1 MPSDPQVITIFSA
14 LADPL
19 RARMLRLL
27 EREELAVGELA
38 AAVQLAQSTASRHLK
53 ALHDAGIVSKRAE
66 GTASFYRLAPDALAP
81 AARAAWEPLRGGLGA
96 DASFA
101 DDDRRLTEVLGAR
114 SADAKGFF
122 GRVGGEWSG
131 LRRGLFGERFAS
143 EALLALVPASWTV
156 ADLGCG
162 TGEIAAEIAPFVKR
176 VVAVDREPAM
186 LEAARRRLREFANVE
201 VRRGDLADL
210 PAKAGEFHACVL
222 SLVLHHVAKPV
233 EVLAAARKALAKDGV
248 VLVIDMVAHA
258 RSEYRATMGHEHLG
272 FSEADLRAL
281 ASAAKLS
288 LALYR
293 PLRPAIESK
302 GPGLFVARFARA

>member
-1 MPSDPQVITIFSA
+1 MPSEPQVITVFSA

-27 EREELAVGELA
+27 EREELAVGEIA

-53 ALHDAGIVSKRAE
+53 ALYDAGIVSKRAE

-81 AARAAWEPLRGGLGA
+81 AARAAWELLRGGLGA
-96 DASFA
+96 DAAFA
-101 DDDRRLTEVLGAR
+101 DDDRRLNEVLGAR
-114 SADAKGFF
+114 GADAKGFF

-162 TGEIAAEIAPFVKR
+162 TGEISAEIAPFVRK

-186 LEAARRRLREFANVE
+186 LDAARRRLREFANVE

-210 PAKAGEFHACVL
+210 PAKAGEFQACVL
-222 SLVLHHVAKPV
+222 SLVLHHVARPA

-272 FSEADLRAL
+272 FGEADMRAL
-281 ASAAKLS
+281 AAAAKLS
-288 LALYR
+288 LSLYR

-302 GPGLFVARFARA
+302 GPGLFVARLTRS